1 MHALARHPKPGR
13 DLAHRHRVVQHL
25 QHGLIALLHEPELHQ
40 HDPDLPRPTTIN
52 VISEEG
58 SAPPGAD
65 PRV

>member
-1 MHALARHPKPGR
+1 MHALARHPEAGR
-13 DLAHRHRVVQHL
+13 HLTHRHRVVEHL
-25 QHGLIALLHEPELHQ
+25 EHGLIALLHEPELHQ

-65 PRV
+65 PGV